1 MRQKIK
7 DFGRGVYKPFIFHL
21 PGQNKRE
28 QSQEKRLVG
37 EAEHLAS
44 LENEV
49 PMTRQTLTGIEAVR
63 DTQVSPSPH
72 LPLVSQ
78 VEIITYFFQKTIES
92 FLLTHSHVELPTFLV

>member
-28 QSQEKRLVG
+28 QSQEKQTG
-37 EAEHLAS
+37 SEAEHLAS

-49 PMTRQTLTGIEAVR
+49 PVTRQTLRGIEEVR

-78 VEIITYFFQKTIES
+78 VEIITYFFRRQLNLFS
-92 FLLTHSHVELPTFLV
+92 

>member
-28 QSQEKRLVG
+28 ESQEKQT
-37 EAEHLAS
+37 EHLAS

-49 PMTRQTLTGIEAVR
+49 PVTRQTLTGTEEVR

-72 LPLVSQ
+72 LPLVS
-78 VEIITYFFQKTIES
+78 
-92 FLLTHSHVELPTFLV
+92 